1 MEDIMEDYP
10 LGDVEN
16 EDAGAPEES
25 VEAEGNGSEQEEA
38 GEKVKPPTKKRVV
51 QNPRPKLNKDR
62 LAGAKGIPE
71 LLRMSKNVHWR
82 GKGHELHDLDTT
94 LSLLEH
100 WGHRLFPQMDSNNF
114 FSNLERLGM
123 KREIQTYMRK
133 LRMGLEGDIGEQL
146 QFGEDLDDGIVEE
159 KEEEQLP
166 FEDPFSSLLADNPQ
180 SSSQQALPEAP
191 PSSQQPQDVSEELRE
206 RMERSRQQA
215 LERRRLRLA
224 QQEQLSRDMDTEAAD
239 LMPAPGGVTKGELE
253 DTTQEDVQCHHA
265 KESEDRGTTMVD
277 IASSLLTREEEAN
290 EEEVPERHPEELE
303 ERCAATEALNIVP
316 VVSED
321 SE

>member
-1 MEDIMEDYP
+1 MEDYP
-10 LGDVEN
+10 LDDVEN
-16 EDAGAPEES
+16 GDVGAPEES
-25 VEAEGNGSEQEEA
+25 AEAEGNASEQDEA

-71 LLRMSKNVHWR
+71 LLRMSRNVRWR

-100 WGHRLFPQMDSNNF
+100 WSHRLFPQMDSNNF

-133 LRMGLEGDIGEQL
+133 LRMGLEGDVGEQL

-159 KEEEQLP
+159 KEEEEQPP
-166 FEDPFSSLLADNPQ
+166 FEDPFSTLLTDAPQ
-180 SSSQQALPEAP
+180 STSQQALSEAP
-191 PSSQQPQDVSEELRE
+191 SSSPQSQDISEELRE

-239 LMPAPGGVTKGELE
+239 LMSASGDVTKGEQE
-253 DTTQEDVQCHHA
+253 VAMQEDAQCHHPE
-265 KESEDRGTTMVD
+265 ESEDHGAAMVD
-277 IASSLLTREEEAN
+277 LTSSLSTREEQADAEEAI
-290 EEEVPERHPEELE
+290 ERHTGELAE
-303 ERCAATEALNIVP
+303 PCAATAASNIVS